1 MGALPAIVLVGLA
14 ILSFGIVAWQFLAAR
29 RFPLHQRVADHRDA
43 PGITLLKPLK
53 GCDAHTLECLE
64 SWMWQ
69 VYAGPVQVLFLVQD
83 PADPVCDLVRVLLA
97 RHPNRDARLCV
108 FPELVG
114 VNAKVSKLAQ
124 AESLA
129 VHELIL
135 VSDADVRVPSDF
147 LANLVMPLRD
157 PAVGLVNG
165 FYRLANPVTAAMR
178 WEAVAANADFWS
190 QVLQSRMLAPMD
202 FALGAAMLVRRKAL
216 DQIGGFRSLADHLAD
231 DFQLGHRLVKAGWK
245 VELSPVVVECL
256 DAPSGWAAV
265 WAHQV
270 RWNRTIR
277 VCRPAPYAASILS
290 NGTLWPVLA
299 AVAVWF
305 TAAIPDPWAFR
316 LLGLFAFFLLAR
328 SWMAQSLA
336 ARLAAIPGRPH
347 SAEGWVFAMA
357 VPRDLL
363 GVAVWA
369 AALFGDRVVWR
380 GVRYRVGRDG
390 RLTREN

>member
-1 MGALPAIVLVGLA
+1 MGAIPTIVLVGLA
-14 ILSFGIVAWQFLAAR
+14 VLSFGIVVWQFLAAR
-29 RFPLHQRVADHRDA
+29 RFPLHQRVADLRDA

-53 GCDAHTLECLE
+53 GCDPHTLECLE

-83 PADPVCDLVRVLLA
+83 PADPVCELVRGLLA
-97 RHPNRDARLCV
+97 RHPSRDARLCV
-108 FPELVG
+108 FPEPVG

-124 AESLA
+124 AESW
-129 VHELIL
+129 VKHDLIL
-135 VSDADVRVPSDF
+135 VSDADVRVPSDL
-147 LANLVMPLRD
+147 LANLVVPLRD

-190 QVLQSRMLAPMD
+190 QVLQARMLAPMD
-202 FALGAAMLVRRKAL
+202 FGLGAAMLVRRKAL
-216 DQIGGFRSLADHLAD
+216 EQIGGFRSLADHLAD
-231 DFQLGHRLVKAGWK
+231 DFQLGHRLAKAGWK

-290 NGTLWPVLA
+290 NGTLWPLLA

-328 SWMAQSLA
+328 SWMARSLA
-336 ARLAAIPGRPH
+336 ARLAAIPGRP
-347 SAEGWVFAMA
+347 SSNEGWVLAMA

-369 AALFGDRVVWR
+369 AALFGNQVVWR
-380 GVRYRVGRDG
+380 GLRYRVGSDG
-390 RLTREN
+390 RLTRER

>member
-1 MGALPAIVLVGLA
+1 MGAPAAIVLIVLA
-14 ILSFGIVAWQFLAAR
+14 VLSFGIVAWQYVAAR
-29 RFPLHQRVADHRDA
+29 RFPLHQRVAARGEA

-53 GCDAHTLECLE
+53 GCDVHTRECLE
-64 SWMWQ
+64 SWMSQ
-69 VYAGPVQVLFLVQD
+69 EYAGPVQVLFLVQD
-83 PADPVCDLVRVLLA
+83 PNDPVCGLVRELLA
-97 RHPNRDARLCV
+97 GHPDRDARLCV

-124 AESLA
+124 AEALA
-129 VHELIL
+129 VHDLIL
-135 VSDADVRVPSDF
+135 ISDADVRVPSDF
-147 LANLVMPLRD
+147 LANLVGPLRD

-190 QVLQSRMLAPMD
+190 QVLQSRTLAPMD

-216 DQIGGFRSLADHLAD
+216 EQIGGFRSLVDHLAD
-231 DFQLGHRLVKAGWK
+231 DFQLGHRLVKSGWK

-290 NGTLWPVLA
+290 NGTLWPLLA
-299 AVAVWF
+299 SVAVWF
-305 TAAIPDPWAFR
+305 TAAIPDAWAFR

-328 SWMAQSLA
+328 SWMAWSLA
-336 ARLAAIPGRPH
+336 ARLAAIPGRPP

-357 VPRDLL
+357 IPRDLL

-390 RLTREN
+390 RLTREA

>member
-1 MGALPAIVLVGLA
+1 MGAIPAIVLVGLA
-14 ILSFGIVAWQFLAAR
+14 VLSFGIVVWQFLAAR

-53 GCDAHTLECLE
+53 GCDQHTLECLE

-83 PADPVCDLVRVLLA
+83 PADPVCELVRGLLA

-108 FPELVG
+108 FPEPVG

-124 AESLA
+124 AELLA
-129 VHELIL
+129 THDLIL

-147 LANLVMPLRD
+147 LANLVVPLRD
-157 PAVGLVNG
+157 PDVGLVNG

-202 FALGAAMLVRRKAL
+202 FALGAAMLVRRRAL
-216 DQIGGFRSLADHLAD
+216 EQIGGFRSLADHLAD
-231 DFQLGHRLVKAGWK
+231 DFQLGHRLAKAGWK
-245 VELSPVVVECL
+245 IELSPVVVECL

-277 VCRPAPYAASILS
+277 VCRPAPYTASILS
-290 NGTLWPVLA
+290 NGTLWPLLA

-328 SWMAQSLA
+328 SWMARSLA
-336 ARLAAIPGRPH
+336 ARLAAIPGRPP
-347 SAEGWVFAMA
+347 STESWVFAMA

-369 AALFGDRVVWR
+369 AALFGDQVVWR
-380 GVRYRVGRDG
+380 GIRYRVGRDG

>member
-14 ILSFGIVAWQFLAAR
+14 VLSFGIVVWQFLAAR

-53 GCDAHTLECLE
+53 GCDQHTLECLE

-83 PADPVCDLVRVLLA
+83 PADPVCDLVRGLLA

-108 FPELVG
+108 FPEPVG

-129 VHELIL
+129 AHDLIL

-202 FALGAAMLVRRKAL
+202 FALGAAMLVRREAL
-216 DQIGGFRSLADHLAD
+216 GRIGGFRSLADHLAD
-231 DFQLGHRLVKAGWK
+231 DFQLGHRLAKAGWK
-245 VELSPVVVECL
+245 IELSPVVVECL

-277 VCRPAPYAASILS
+277 VCRPAPYAASLLS
-290 NGTLWPVLA
+290 NGTLWPLLA

-328 SWMAQSLA
+328 SWMARSLA
-336 ARLAAIPGRPH
+336 ARLAAIPGRPP

-390 RLTREN
+390 RLTRER

>member
-1 MGALPAIVLVGLA
+1 MGAIPAIVLAALA
-14 ILSFGIVAWQFLAAR
+14 VLSFGIVVWQFLAAR
-29 RFPLHQRVADHRDA
+29 RFPLHLRVADHRDA

-83 PADPVCDLVRVLLA
+83 PADPVCDLVRDLLA

-108 FPELVG
+108 FPESVG

-129 VHELIL
+129 THALIL
-135 VSDADVRVPSDF
+135 ISDADVRVPSDF
-147 LANLVMPLRD
+147 LANLVVPLRD
-157 PAVGLVNG
+157 PSVGLVNG
-165 FYRLANPVTAAMR
+165 FYRLANPVTTAMR
-178 WEAVAANADFWS
+178 WEAVAVNADFWS
-190 QVLQSRMLAPMD
+190 QVLQSRTLAPMD
-202 FALGAAMLVRRKAL
+202 FALGAAMLVRRSAL
-216 DQIGGFRSLADHLAD
+216 AQIGGFRSLADHLAD
-231 DFQLGHRLVKAGWK
+231 DFQLGHRLAKAGWK

-256 DAPSGWAAV
+256 DAAAGWGAI

-290 NGTLWPVLA
+290 NGTLWPMLA

-305 TAAIPDPWAFR
+305 TAAIPDAWAFR

-328 SWMAQSLA
+328 SWMARSLA
-336 ARLAAIPGRPH
+336 AKLAAIPGRPP
-347 SAEGWVFAMA
+347 AVEGWVFAMA
-357 VPRDLL
+357 IPRDLL

-369 AALFGDRVVWR
+369 AALFGNRVVWR

-390 RLTREN
+390 RLIRET

>member
-1 MGALPAIVLVGLA
+1 MGAIPAIVLVGLA
-14 ILSFGIVAWQFLAAR
+14 VLSFGIVVWQFLAAR
-29 RFPLHQRVADHRDA
+29 RFPLHHRVADHRDA

-53 GCDAHTLECLE
+53 GCDQHTLECLE

-83 PADPVCDLVRVLLA
+83 PADPVCELVRGLLA

-108 FPELVG
+108 FPDPVG

-124 AESLA
+124 AELLA
-129 VHELIL
+129 THDLIL

-147 LANLVMPLRD
+147 LANLVVPLRD

-216 DQIGGFRSLADHLAD
+216 EQIGGFRSLADHLAD
-231 DFQLGHRLVKAGWK
+231 DFQLGHRLAKAGWK
-245 VELSPVVVECL
+245 IELSPVVVECL

-290 NGTLWPVLA
+290 NGTLWPLLA

-328 SWMAQSLA
+328 SWMARSLA
-336 ARLAAIPGRPH
+336 ARLAAIPGRPP
-347 SAEGWVFAMA
+347 STEGWVFAMA

-369 AALFGDRVVWR
+369 AALFGDQVVWR
-380 GVRYRVGRDG
+380 GIRYRVGRDG
-390 RLTREN
+390 RLTRER